1 MLGTKIYK
9 IKTRE
14 VVIEDGTKANDEYQY
29 NHTQE
34 FCDEYSQLAE
44 WCNNNGCMIVDQGDY
59 YEAVTSPAPAEPTVK
74 EKLENELATLKA
86 YLANTDYM
94 AIKCGELG
102 MSMASTYPNEYI
114 ERIKARARINE
125 IETLLDSFGK

>member
-1 MLGTKIYK
+1 MFGFVIINGENDYTVNVDLNSFGSGYNVVPKDVDPYNAYDIE
-9 IKTRE
+9 E
-14 VVIEDGTKANDEYQY
+14 VRAY
-29 NHTQE
+29 
-34 FCDEYSQLAE
+34 CDEHPDKVLSEHPLHVRTA
-44 WCNNNGCMIVDQGDY
+44 
-59 YEAVTSPAPAEPTVK
+59 
-74 EKLENELATLKA
+74 LEREIESLTA

-102 MSMASTYPNEYI
+102 MSMSSTYPNEYM

>member
-1 MLGTKIYK
+1 MFGFVIINGENDYTVNVDLNSFGSGYNVVSKDIDPSNAYN
-9 IKTRE
+9 IEE
-14 VVIEDGTKANDEYQY
+14 VRAY
-29 NHTQE
+29 
-34 FCDEYSQLAE
+34 CDEHPDKVLSEHPLHVRTA
-44 WCNNNGCMIVDQGDY
+44 
-59 YEAVTSPAPAEPTVK
+59 
-74 EKLENELATLKA
+74 LEREIESLTA

-102 MSMASTYPNEYI
+102 MSMSSTYPNEYM